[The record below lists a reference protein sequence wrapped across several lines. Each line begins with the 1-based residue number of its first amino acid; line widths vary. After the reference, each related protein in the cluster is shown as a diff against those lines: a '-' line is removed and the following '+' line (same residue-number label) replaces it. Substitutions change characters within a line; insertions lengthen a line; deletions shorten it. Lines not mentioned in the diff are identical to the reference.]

1 MTCDKSNGKGDIF
14 FKNICILRD
23 FSTKVKYLDS
33 RTIQGRLFGPLLVT
47 ITPLLLTNREE
58 EEY

>member
-1 MTCDKSNGKGDIF
+1 MIKVKGDFF

-23 FSTKVKYLDS
+23 FPTKVKYLDS
-33 RTIQGRLFGPLLVT
+33 RTIQRRLFGPLLVT

>member
-1 MTCDKSNGKGDIF
+1 MKGDFF

-23 FSTKVKYLDS
+23 FSTKIKYLDS
-33 RTIQGRLFGPLLVT
+33 RTIQGRLFGPLLATT